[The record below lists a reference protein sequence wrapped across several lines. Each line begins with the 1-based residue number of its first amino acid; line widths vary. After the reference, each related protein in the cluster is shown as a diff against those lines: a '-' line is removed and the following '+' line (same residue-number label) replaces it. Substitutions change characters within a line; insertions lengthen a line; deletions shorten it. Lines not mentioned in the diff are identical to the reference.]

1 MRRVLVSLLLAC
13 ALASMGAFHA
23 TAQHADGASDQKAAE
38 FSELLETWRQVQD
51 IERKVAMGEQ
61 VLAAEAGLGT
71 WPLETPRESVK
82 ADIAFELGS
91 TYLART
97 QGEHAGNLERAIACF
112 AIALEGWT
120 RATAPVDW
128 ARAHNNLAI
137 AYTNR
142 IRGERA
148 GNLELAIAHLK
159 AAEPILSRERYPQE
173 WGQIQNN
180 LAIVYL
186 GRIEGDR
193 GKNLEAAIARF
204 EAGLT
209 VLSKDADPLRWAMI
223 QHNLAAAYGARKQG
237 DRPANRERALAYQ
250 EAALTV
256 FARETHPVE
265 WAQSQHNLGIAYV
278 DRLVGDPA
286 ENREQALH
294 HFEQALTVFKRN
306 TSPEHWAQLQH
317 NLGIAYAGR
326 LKGGKADN
334 RRKAIAAFEAALTV
348 FTRDGY
354 PHDHLHTARLLGSTL
369 LEAGELQKASVIFDD
384 ARDTFLVLL
393 GQGIEE
399 SETRALIADAGP
411 LFSEAAF
418 AAAQRGEGEHALQ
431 LANEGRARLLGV
443 AMKLQIVELPGAE
456 RRRLDDLRRVIR
468 AEKQAVETLQGT
480 ERANALTRLATL
492 RQEALALVKSG
503 GKGETALGEA
513 HAIAANGGAVVV
525 PVVTSFG
532 GKLLVMTK
540 ARGTSDVSIID
551 LPELTTLRLSQ
562 VLIGAG
568 EGPPGGWLG
577 AYYANYFTGDEKR
590 RRWPE
595 WIAAIDSLGPELWGL
610 FAGRLDAALKQRG
623 LKQGARL
630 AWLPSGW
637 LGTFPLGLAQ
647 DPASKRRL
655 LDDYEIVYAP
665 SLEALASAEAFIAKA
680 PPPTLAAIINPTGD
694 LPGAEKEGAIVAS
707 HFAPAARTLLERA
720 AATPEAVLSAL
731 KGRTH
736 WHFASHGAFSWEDAR
751 QSALL
756 MHGPSRLTVG
766 QLLEADG
773 LGRPRLVVLSACE
786 TGLHD
791 ITSSPDEFIGLPGTF
806 TALGAAGV
814 LGTLW
819 PVSDAATALLIAKF
833 YELHIG
839 SGLGP
844 PAALRGAQTWLRK
857 ATDDDLNVYAKVAA
871 AQGRLHS
878 RHLNEIEEA
887 LNVNGPERSPSRAL
901 VQSAGPDPSTASAKA
916 PARRYAHPYYW
927 AGFILTGL

>member
-1 MRRVLVSLLLAC
+1 MRRVLVSLLIAG
-13 ALASMGAFHA
+13 ALASLAVFDA
-23 TAQHADGASDQKAAE
+23 TAQHAGGASDQKAAA
-38 FSELLETWRQVQD
+38 FSELLETWRQVED

-71 WPLETPRESVK
+71 WALDAPREHVR
-82 ADIAFELGS
+82 ADIAFDLGS
-91 TYLART
+91 AYLART

-128 ARAHNNLAI
+128 AHAHNNLAI

-159 AAEPILSRERYPQE
+159 AAEPILSREGHPQE

-193 GKNLEAAIARF
+193 EKNLEAAIARF

-209 VLSKDADPLRWAMI
+209 VLSKDVDPLRWAMI

-237 DRPANRERALAYQ
+237 DRSANRERALAHQ

-256 FARETHPVE
+256 FARETHPVH
-265 WAQSQHNLGIAYV
+265 WAQAQHNLGIAYT

-286 ENREQALH
+286 QNREQALH

-306 TSPEHWAQLQH
+306 TSPELWAQLQH

-348 FTRDGY
+348 FTREGY
-354 PHDHLHTARLLGSTL
+354 PHDHLRTSRLLGSTL
-369 LEAGELQKASVIFDD
+369 LEAGELQKASVVFDD

-418 AAAQRGEGEHALQ
+418 TAAQRGDGAHALQ
-431 LANEGRARLLGV
+431 LANEGRARLLSV
-443 AMKLQIVELPGAE
+443 AMKLQSSALSEPDQ
-456 RRRLDDLRRVIR
+456 RRLDALRGAIR
-468 AEKQAVETLQGT
+468 AQKQTIAALQGS
-480 ERANALTRLATL
+480 ERAD
-492 RQEALALVKSG
+492 
-503 GKGETALGEA
+503 ALGELA
-513 HAIAANGGAVVV
+513 RLRTETLELVKGGEKSQTQAALDEARAIAASGGAVVI

-540 ARGTSDVSIID
+540 DGAAPDVAIID
-551 LPELTTLRLSQ
+551 LPELTTQRLSD
-562 VLIGAG
+562 VLVGPSD
-568 EGPPGGWLG
+568 GPPAGWLG
-577 AYYANYFTGDEKR
+577 AYFINYLDGDEAEK
-590 RRWPE
+590 RWPE
-595 WIAAIDSLGPELWGL
+595 WTSAIDNIGPELWSL
-610 FAGRLDAALKQRG
+610 FAGRLAAALTQRG
-623 LKQGARL
+623 IKPGARV

-637 LGTFPLGLAQ
+637 LGTLPLGLAR
-647 DPASKRRL
+647 DPAGSARL
-655 LDDYEIVYAP
+655 MDTYEIVYAP
-665 SLEALASAEAFIAKA
+665 SLEALAAAQVSIATPV
-680 PPPTLAAIINPTGD
+680 PPSLAAIINPTGD
-694 LPGAEKEGAIVAS
+694 LPGTEKEGSIVAS
-707 HFAPAARTLLERA
+707 HFAPDARTLLVRT
-720 AATPEAVLSAL
+720 AATPQAVLSAL
-731 KGRTH
+731 KGKTH
-736 WHFASHGAFSWEDAR
+736 WHFASHGGFSWQDAR

-756 MHGPSRLTVG
+756 MHGGERLTVG
-766 QLLEADG
+766 QLLDADG

-786 TGLHD
+786 TGLYD
-791 ITSSPDEFIGLPGTF
+791 ITSSPDEFIGLPGSF

-814 LGTLW
+814 VGTLW
-819 PVSDAATALLIAKF
+819 PVSDAATALLMAKF
-833 YELHIG
+833 YELHMDKG
-839 SGLGP
+839 ASP
-844 PAALRGAQTWLRK
+844 PAALRDAQHWLRE
-857 ATDDDLNVYAKVAA
+857 ATGQDLNAFAKVAS
-871 AQGRLHS
+871 AQGRLHA
-878 RHLNEIEEA
+878 RHLSEIENE
-887 LNVNGPERSPSRAL
+887 LSGEGRARAYG
-901 VQSAGPDPSTASAKA
+901 SAGDPRTTGASAGA
-916 PARRYAHPYYW
+916 PARPYAHPYFW
-927 AGFILTGL
+927 GGFIHTGL